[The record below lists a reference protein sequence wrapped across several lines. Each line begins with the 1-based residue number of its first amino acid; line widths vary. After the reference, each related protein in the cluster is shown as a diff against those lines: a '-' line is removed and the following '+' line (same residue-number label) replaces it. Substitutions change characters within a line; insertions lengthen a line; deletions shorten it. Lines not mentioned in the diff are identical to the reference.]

1 MATDLIPDVCFITDV
16 ARALRC
22 SRRSI
27 ERRLA
32 VGTFPIRPLDAVD
45 SRHRWS
51 GEDVRQ
57 FIANRPQPRWLRR
70 VG

>member
-1 MATDLIPDVCFITDV
+1 VLDIVDL
-16 ARALRC
+16 ARALGC

-32 VGTFPIRPLDAVD
+32 VGTFPIAPLPAIH
-45 SRHRWS
+45 SRRRWS

-57 FIANRPQPRWLRR
+57 FLANVQRPRWLRR